1 MGFQKLVL
9 LKNSKVFLTLDFCQL
24 HRCQVR
30 VLKTSTIAFELTNFS
45 QVFSKHQHRKSFLFV
60 FSANKLQPD
69 EAVALGLS
77 KQTDLTIVMIK
88 NFKWARKWWWWQK
101 AHQFPLAYVI
111 IIEVWANVA
120 HSSAQLEVSSF
131 GLKVEIEHE
140 SKFTES
146 FLLCNPLTE
155 MLFFFS
161 SRNLRFLCKTPFHQ
175 IKTFWFCHAE
185 WFCPFFLLIVMLLR
199 KKFLLQF
206 PKNPLLDF
214 PESWLQHSICP
225 RKLSQ
230 SPSFKELRKFKSPR
244 KVECWWVKMTGSGV

>member
-1 MGFQKLVL
+1 
-9 LKNSKVFLTLDFCQL
+9 
-24 HRCQVR
+24 
-30 VLKTSTIAFELTNFS
+30 
-45 QVFSKHQHRKSFLFV
+45 
-60 FSANKLQPD
+60 
-69 EAVALGLS
+69 
-77 KQTDLTIVMIK
+77 MIK

-146 FLLCNPLTE
+146 FLLCNPFFDRGVV
-155 MLFFFS
+155 LFFFQKPQIPLQ
-161 SRNLRFLCKTPFHQ
+161 NAFPPDKNFLVLSCWM
-175 IKTFWFCHAE
+175 IL
-185 WFCPFFLLIVMLLR
+185 PFFLLIVMLLR

-230 SPSFKELRKFKSPR
+230 SLSSKS
-244 KVECWWVKMTGSGV
+244 